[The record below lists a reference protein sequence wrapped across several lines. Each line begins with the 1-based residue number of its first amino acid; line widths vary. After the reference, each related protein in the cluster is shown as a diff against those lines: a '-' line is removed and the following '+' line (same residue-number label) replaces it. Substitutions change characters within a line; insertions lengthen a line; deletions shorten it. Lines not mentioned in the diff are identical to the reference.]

1 MKLVGKLEDL
11 GLGEILQI
19 ISFSRKSGVLWIN
32 GELNS
37 GYISFEDGLII
48 RASSTLVKRSIG
60 PALVKAGDLTAEAL
74 ANARAEQKAGG
85 YKENLGTL
93 LVRSYGIS
101 EDSLGEEARKIV
113 EKSVYAF
120 FRSHEGSF
128 IFELKELEETPEMI
142 MKDKLQC
149 SLTEG
154 MNPQFLAMEGSRLTD
169 EAAHGTLDED
179 DDEDEG
185 EDDVDEDVEVAFD
198 IEDAAETAP
207 APPLTDESQTLTG
220 DFLKEMEADGLV
232 TSSEPVEELEETK
245 GLMLL
250 KEMLEELSRPL
261 TMSEIVLLVLRFSS
275 ELMTRA
281 VVFSIKKGNVVGLGQ
296 FGIDVDGVS
305 ADKMVRKMKIPLS
318 EDSILKR
325 AIESMHKV
333 VGPLDD
339 TEWNGHLLDQIGGTR
354 PKEAFV
360 APVIVRGKVAIILYA
375 DNLPEVREI
384 GDTSSLEIFLSQAS
398 IALERI
404 VLRKQVAGENSAE
417 QGED

>member
-74 ANARAEQKAGG
+74 ATARAEQKAGG

-169 EAAHGTLDED
+169 EAAHGTLDDDED
-179 DDEDEG
+179 DDEDE
-185 EDDVDEDVEVAFD
+185 DDEVAFD
-198 IEDAAETAP
+198 IDAAADAAEAAP

-232 TSSEPVEELEETK
+232 TSSEPVEVLEETK

-296 FGIDVDGVS
+296 FGIDVDGVN

-318 EDSILKR
+318 EDSVLKR

-404 VLRKQVAGENSAE
+404 VLRKQVAGGDSA
-417 QGED
+417 G